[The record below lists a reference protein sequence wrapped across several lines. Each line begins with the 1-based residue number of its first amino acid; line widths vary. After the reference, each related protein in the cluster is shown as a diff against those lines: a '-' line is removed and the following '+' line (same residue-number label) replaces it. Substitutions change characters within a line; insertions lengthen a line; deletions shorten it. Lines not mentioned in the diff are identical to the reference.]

1 MSLTRSFRLL
11 FVGACALLAIS
22 ACDQRPEVDAALG
35 PAPTGSAYPA
45 LMSTQ
50 EIPALDA
57 ATSDEELA
65 ANAAL
70 EARAE
75 ALRLRAG
82 ALSETQESD

>member
-1 MSLTRSFRLL
+1 
-11 FVGACALLAIS
+11 
-22 ACDQRPEVDAALG
+22 
-35 PAPTGSAYPA
+35 
-45 LMSTQ
+45 MSTQ
-50 EIPALDA
+50 EILALDA